1 MWVECG
7 VEATACS
14 QYAPPMFGLRGTELL
29 LILLVLLLLFGAT
42 RLPQLGSSLGS
53 AIRNFKK
60 GFGGDADP
68 ATDEKKASSGTLSAA
83 SGTEGAKDGA
93 PATKARDA

>member
-1 MWVECG
+1 
-7 VEATACS
+7 
-14 QYAPPMFGLRGTELL
+14 MFGLRGTELL

-60 GFGGDADP
+60 GFGGESEPADAAP
-68 ATDEKKASSGTLSAA
+68 KKDGSLA
-83 SGTEGAKDGA
+83 SGSPAEGTKTGDAA
-93 PATKARDA
+93 KARES

>member
-1 MWVECG
+1 
-7 VEATACS
+7 
-14 QYAPPMFGLRGTELL
+14 MFGLRGTELL

-60 GFGGDADP
+60 GFGGDAEP
-68 ATDEKKASSGTLSAA
+68 AEEEKKGGTLSAA
-83 SGTEGAKDGA
+83 AGTEAKTTTKE
-93 PATKARDA
+93 PTKAREG

>member
-1 MWVECG
+1 
-7 VEATACS
+7 
-14 QYAPPMFGLRGTELL
+14 MFGLRGTELL

-60 GFGGDADP
+60 GFGGEADP
-68 ATDEKKASSGTLSAA
+68 APESDKKGGTLSAA
-83 SGTEGAKDGA
+83 NTTESSAKEKVREG
-93 PATKARDA
+93 